1 MKLKVFT
8 VVSLTFGLLLL
19 SSSVSA
25 EEAKVAVTEDFFAT
39 MQELKQKFEKSS
51 THKLLI
57 TTDSTAKLYNQIKKE
72 QAFDLFLADD
82 TGHPKLLEE
91 NDYAVPD
98 SRIVYAIGKLTLWS
112 RKSYLVDSQ
121 GRVLTTTKFNKLAMV
136 DPKSG
141 SYGAAAQEILQKLN
155 LWEKLGPKIVKNA
168 TLSKTYEIIDNGDAD
183 LGFISL
189 SQITK
194 IGDKHSPGSLWV
206 VPPHFYERPEQN
218 AVLLKRGQDNMAAKE
233 FIAFLQRSIA
243 RSIIEN
249 FGYETP

>member
-1 MKLKVFT
+1 MKLNVFT
-8 VVSLTFGLLLL
+8 VVSLTFWLLL
-19 SSSVSA
+19 SASTVSA
-25 EEAKVAVTEDFFAT
+25 EEAKIAVTENFLAT

-82 TGHPKLLEE
+82 TDHPKLLE
-91 NDYAVPD
+91 NDGYTIPD

-121 GRVLTTTKFNKLAMV
+121 GRVLTTSKFNKLAMV
-136 DPKSG
+136 SPKAG
-141 SYGAAAQEILQKLN
+141 TYGIATQQILQKLN
-155 LWEKLGPKIVKNA
+155 LWEKLGPKLVKSV
-168 TLSKTYEIIDNGDAD
+168 TLSKTYEIIDHGDAD

-194 IGDKHSPGSLWV
+194 TADKRSTGSLWV
-206 VPPHFYERPEQN
+206 VPPHFYERLEQT
-218 AVLLKRGQDNMAAKE
+218 AVLLKRGQDNEAAKE

-249 FGYETP
+249 FGYDTP